1 MRSLLASD
9 SEHSLWSWSSKY
21 LCPRFETWQSKRGT
35 ELLPPPQN
43 KSKLALNSDEGN
55 FKLNEW
61 TQRFYILKML
71 NILLVTYHTQFV
83 TWFEKVTM
91 LSRPEEKCSEPSD
104 RSVTGMTQTDGYPNP
119 IICGN
124 NKIFALLN
132 NCCRIL
138 LLLHWLQIWVGTFA
152 AYSWYAR
159 STACHVRSVWFL
171 RLTSLRRF
179 YRGYRCTYPR
189 SLRGQ
194 RRISLFMATGSSRMR
209 ECAYLSIVI
218 IIIHYKLIN

>member
-1 MRSLLASD
+1 MRATLSWMSGRSGSISWRCSTSYWWLIIPNLL
-9 SEHSLWSWSSKY
+9 HGL
-21 LCPRFETWQSKRGT
+21 RRWQCCQDQKK
-35 ELLPPPQN
+35 N
-43 KSKLALNSDEGN
+43 ALNHLTEVWR
-55 FKLNEW
+55 EW
-61 TQRFYILKML
+61 P
-71 NILLVTYHTQFV
+71 
-83 TWFEKVTM
+83 
-91 LSRPEEKCSEPSD
+91 RP
-104 RSVTGMTQTDGYPNP
+104 TATL
-119 IICGN
+119 ICGN